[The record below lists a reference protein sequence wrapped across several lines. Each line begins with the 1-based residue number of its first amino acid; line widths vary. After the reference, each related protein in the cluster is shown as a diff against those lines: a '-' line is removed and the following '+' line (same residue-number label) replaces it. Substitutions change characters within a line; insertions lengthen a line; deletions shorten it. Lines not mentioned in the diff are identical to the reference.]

1 MPELNRLLILLS
13 VDKKTGPEIC
23 SNSLYAIQLMP
34 CAILPHSQDGKSTSP
49 KPLPLPLGLL
59 LILQIGEMVIS
70 RQIIS
75 LSHRVLVWQ
84 ELP

>member
-1 MPELNRLLILLS
+1 MQQLS
-13 VDKKTGPEIC
+13 LCHTT
-23 SNSLYAIQLMP
+23 YAMCHPATQP
-34 CAILPHSQDGKSTSP
+34 GCKSTSP